1 MPVQIA
7 IPNPL
12 LLHSDEIKIQTK
24 TIKYETV
31 TNPGYYWADDVVI
44 MGPGAPTIKGK
55 KEFLKM
61 FSNMQNIPG
70 FNMTWNKQPTVIE
83 ISMDGQMVY
92 LFAKNKVTMT
102 DSAGTVRSGFDQAV
116 QVWKKDKERNWKAE
130 VSVMYPDETMK

>member
-31 TNPGYYWADDVVI
+31 TNSGYYWADDVVI

-61 FSNMQNIPG
+61 FSNMQNIPC
-70 FNMTWNKQPTVIE
+70 FNMT
-83 ISMDGQMVY
+83 
-92 LFAKNKVTMT
+92 
-102 DSAGTVRSGFDQAV
+102 
-116 QVWKKDKERNWKAE
+116 
-130 VSVMYPDETMK
+130 